1 MYFNITYTTGSTRLL
16 SSVLVCASVVT
27 LALITVLL
35 VYVIRTCSKRRY
47 HSAVASVIRVE
58 SAESST
64 VTCAL
69 SPSNVTTY
77 SAISR
82 STSDLLTLAAAGSLA
97 VQGPPGGMMRQR
109 LKSIGC
115 LWPRLQVDSDKLAP
129 LPVLDFDRLSAPMF
143 ARRASLQPVLVS
155 TPSVATLIT
164 IIQLSN
170 CFINY

>member
-1 MYFNITYTTGSTRLL
+1 MRLL

-35 VYVIRTCSKRRY
+35 VYVIRACSKRRNN

-58 SAESST
+58 SAESSS

-69 SPSNVTTY
+69 SPSNVATY

-115 LWPRLQVDSDKLAP
+115 LWPRLQVDGDKLAP

-143 ARRASLQPVLVS
+143 ARRASLQPILVS
-155 TPSVATLIT
+155 TPSVTTLIIT
-164 IIQLSN
+164 IQLRNS
-170 CFINY
+170 FY